1 MFRYNKLNQQN
12 LQEQLYFKQRKNRI
26 FYTKNN
32 EEQEIKCYVNIEV
45 LLYNI

>member
-26 FYTKNN
+26 FYTKTN
-32 EEQEIKCYVNIEV
+32 EDQDIKCYVNIEV